1 MFSDT
6 GLSNLPKKLALS
18 IFLFLIMVF
27 RAVIRVQYIV
37 RKL

>member
-6 GLSNLPKKLALS
+6 GLSNLPKKLVLS